1 MGALMCS
8 VERTTRWS
16 SISEKKV
23 GCCTCRRR
31 EVIYHVGF
39 GGKRSLDIASLGVAS
54 FLRYPLSSCKDF
66 VYFV

>member
-23 GCCTCRRR
+23 GYCTSRRR

-39 GGKRSLDIASLGVAS
+39 GGKRSLDIASLRIRG
-54 FLRYPLSSCKDF
+54 LLLSCDTH
-66 VYFV
+66 